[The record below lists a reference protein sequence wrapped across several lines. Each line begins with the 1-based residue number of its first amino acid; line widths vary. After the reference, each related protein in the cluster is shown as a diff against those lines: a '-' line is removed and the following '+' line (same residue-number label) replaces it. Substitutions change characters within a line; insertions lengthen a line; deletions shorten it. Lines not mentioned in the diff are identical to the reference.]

1 MAQNRVSEQGFKL
14 HLGVSGCL
22 LGEEVRYNGGH
33 KHMPYL
39 THALGEYVD
48 WVSVCPE
55 VEVGMSTPRESIR
68 LQGDVDDPQLVGPK
82 SGTDHTEAMKVWAKS
97 RLDDLEALDLH
108 GYVLKKDSPSCGL
121 FRVRVYNLKTGIPT
135 RDGQGIFARALKE
148 RFPLLPIEEEGRLN
162 DLPLRENFIERVFA
176 YYRLREMMKDNPTP
190 GGLVAFHTGMKMSL
204 LAHSPKHYREMGQLV
219 ALGKTID
226 WAEMIGRYGKLMMD
240 GLQVMSTRG
249 KHVNVLMHLMGFVK
263 DKMTGQD
270 KEELLE
276 VFESYRAGLVP
287 LIVPITLLK
296 HHLNRNE
303 VPEWVHEQVYLK
315 PYPVELMLRNHV

>member
-14 HLGVSGCL
+14 RLGVSGCL

-68 LQGDVDDPQLVGPK
+68 LLGDVDDPQLVGPK

>member
-1 MAQNRVSEQGFKL
+1 MAQNKDSDTTIKL
-14 HLGVSGCL
+14 RLGVSGCL

-33 KHMPYL
+33 KHAPYL
-39 THALGEYVD
+39 THVLGPYVD

-68 LQGDVDDPQLVGPK
+68 LQGTVEDTHLVGPK
-82 SGTDHTEAMKVWAKS
+82 SGTDHTDAMKVWAQS
-97 RLDDLEALDLH
+97 RLDDLEKLDLH

-121 FRVRVYNLKTGIPT
+121 FRVRLYNLETGIPT
-135 RDGQGIFARALKE
+135 RDGQGVFARALTE
-148 RFPLLPIEEEGRLN
+148 RLPLLPVEEEGRLN

-176 YYRLREMMKDNPTP
+176 NYRLKEMIKENPTP
-190 GGLVAFHTGMKMSL
+190 GGLVAFHSGMKMSV

-219 ALGKTID
+219 ALGSTID
-226 WAEMIGRYGKLMMD
+226 WDEMIETYGRLMME

-249 KHVNVLMHLMGFVK
+249 KHVNVLMHVMGFVK
-263 DKMTGQD
+263 DKMTGLD
-270 KEELLE
+270 KAELLE
-276 VFESYRAGLVP
+276 VFETYREGLLP

-303 VPEWVHEQVYLK
+303 VPDWVMGQVYLN
-315 PYPVELMLRNHV
+315 PYPGELMLRNHV

>member
-14 HLGVSGCL
+14 RLGVSGCL

-135 RDGQGIFARALKE
+135 RDGQGIFARALTE

-226 WAEMIGRYGKLMMD
+226 WAEMIGRYGKLMME

-270 KEELLE
+270 KAELLE